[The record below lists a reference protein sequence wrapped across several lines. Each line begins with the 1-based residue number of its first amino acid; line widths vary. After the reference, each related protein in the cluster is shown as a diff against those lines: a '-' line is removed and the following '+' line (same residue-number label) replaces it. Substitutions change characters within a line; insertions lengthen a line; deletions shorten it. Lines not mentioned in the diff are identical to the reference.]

1 MSTEKKLVKAY
12 LDEGQWKWAKLQADE
27 TGQSV
32 SEWIGSLI
40 EKDRGGIEV
49 MAPHPPKV
57 RVDPSAEMPTAPAA
71 TEEAKPLRPANHK
84 RCSSGTCPWCN

>member
-1 MSTEKKLVKAY
+1 MGE
-12 LDEGQWKWAKLQADE
+12 LQADE

-49 MAPHPPKV
+49 MARHPPKV

-71 TEEAKPLRPANHK
+71 TEEAKPRV
-84 RCSSGTCPWCN
+84 RRTISGVRVQPVRGATNRVFSGEGVPKAC